1 MDFFLTEFSNNLY
14 LMAIVQ
20 SGFGFICEADGEKI
34 LLKETLNPHNS
45 NMWDIFICICSG
57 RDLNG
62 LNLI

>member
-1 MDFFLTEFSNNLY
+1 
-14 LMAIVQ
+14 MAIVQ